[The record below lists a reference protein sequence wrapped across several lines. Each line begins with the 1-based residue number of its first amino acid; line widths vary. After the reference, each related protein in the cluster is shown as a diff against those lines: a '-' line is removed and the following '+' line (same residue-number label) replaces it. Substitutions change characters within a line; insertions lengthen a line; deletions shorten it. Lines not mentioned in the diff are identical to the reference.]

1 MIKRLASI
9 ALLSLPLSLLSSG
22 TASAEQ
28 CNLMAGVITN
38 CTQPSSSPPPSSS
51 PSQPSSQPAPQPS
64 SQPSSQPAPAPAPA
78 RSISE
83 VNGAA
88 DRILAMVN
96 NERASAGLGALS
108 MRGDVVGIAHPH
120 STAMASKR
128 TIWHNDAYFN
138 DSTRAQL
145 RSAARGENVAMNSSL
160 EDAHRRL
167 MASPGHR
174 ANIMNGG
181 FTQAGFSVVQD
192 EAGTLYVTQNFMTP
206 ESPKA
211 TAAEAKSSKATKAKA
226 TKATRSKATKKRSA
240 KARAPRR
247 ARTARR

>member
-1 MIKRLASI
+1 
-9 ALLSLPLSLLSSG
+9 
-22 TASAEQ
+22 
-28 CNLMAGVITN
+28 
-38 CTQPSSSPPPSSS
+38 
-51 PSQPSSQPAPQPS
+51 
-64 SQPSSQPAPAPAPA
+64 
-78 RSISE
+78 
-83 VNGAA
+83 
-88 DRILAMVN
+88 MVN
-96 NERASAGLGALS
+96 NERAGAGLGALS

-206 ESPKA
+206 ESSKA
-211 TAAEAKSSKATKAKA
+211 TAAPSKATKAEAKA
-226 TKATRSKATKKRSA
+226 TKASKATKSKSTKKRSA
-240 KARAPRR
+240 KARAPKR